1 MTLKELRIKT
11 GLSQRQFA
19 DYFGISVRNIQEWEQ
34 ERKSPPSYLV
44 GLLERI
50 WNLECQVKMP
60 KRKS

>member
-34 ERKSPPSYLV
+34 ERKSPPPYLV

-50 WNLECQVKMP
+50 WNLECQDHDQ
-60 KRKS
+60 